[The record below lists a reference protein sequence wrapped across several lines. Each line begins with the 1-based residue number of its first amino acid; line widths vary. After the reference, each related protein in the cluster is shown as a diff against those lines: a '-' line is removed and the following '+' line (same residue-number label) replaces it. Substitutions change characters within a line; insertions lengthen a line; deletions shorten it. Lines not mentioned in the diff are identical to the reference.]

1 MRMEPSGSSSFA
13 NKEIIMATGVGGTER
28 YYENMDFHAA
38 NFYANGVAVLP
49 GMTFTTGRTVYVNS
63 AVAASGDGSTPA
75 LALSTLDAAFDRV
88 TANNGDRII
97 VMPNHAETITG
108 AGGITHDVAG
118 VSVIGL
124 GRGNQRPRF
133 LMDGAA
139 TVTYLISAA
148 DAYVENIV
156 FASGHADVVTCFN
169 VTGAYAWING
179 CEFVDN
185 VVNENFLS
193 GVSATGAD
201 NTADGLKVTNCRFMT
216 PDAATLGF
224 IMTTGDVEFLV
235 CQNNIVVS
243 EGTGLATMIT
253 NATGKDMK
261 RCDVRWN
268 FLSSKAT
275 AGNLF
280 ISNDTASPNNSG
292 IIAHNR
298 CGHADVTTTHTM
310 GAVGGCRFFDNLS
323 TSVDSASGF
332 VLPAIDTDA

>member
-1 MRMEPSGSSSFA
+1 MYHSIAGKILGYNASHLLFNGRPVGAQPQALGRGKTFFVDSAIDAADGSSPDTA
-13 NKEIIMATGVGGTER
+13 VG
-28 YYENMDFHAA
+28 
-38 NFYANGVAVLP
+38 
-49 GMTFTTGRTVYVNS
+49 
-63 AVAASGDGSTPA
+63 
-75 LALSTLDAAFDRV
+75 TLDEAFALC
-88 TANNGDRII
+88 TANQGDTII

-124 GRGNQRPRF
+124 GFGNQRPRF
-133 LMDGAA
+133 LMDAGT

-148 DAYVENIV
+148 DAYLENLV
-156 FASGHADVVTCFN
+156 FAAGHADIVRCID
-169 VTGAYAWING
+169 VTGVYAHIHN

-185 VVNENFLS
+185 VADENFLS
-193 GVSATGAD
+193 AIGASGAD
-201 NTADGLKVTNCRFMT
+201 NTADGLKVTHCRFLSA
-216 PDAATLGF
+216 DAATLAF
-224 IMTTGDVEFLV
+224 ILAAGDIQFPVVQHNL
-235 CQNNIVVS
+235 VVS
-243 EGTGLATMIT
+243 EGTGLATLIT
-253 NATGKDMK
+253 CATGKDLK

-323 TSVDSASGF
+323 ASTDAVSGF
-332 VLPAIDTDA
+332 VLPAIDADS